1 MYVQRAQRA
10 RVATLQILRV
20 DIAVSYSDSKSMV
33 WDAEVDVKQGRKA
46 TVVFVPYRAWKS
58 VKKVPPCDCVAVG
71 AQL

>member
-1 MYVQRAQRA
+1 MQNFRESKTSDVRLI
-10 RVATLQILRV
+10 VLDTEV
-20 DIAVSYSDSKSMV
+20 DIKS
-33 WDAEVDVKQGRKA
+33 GRKA